1 MTAAHL
7 LPVPGQTDWLTLV
20 IILGM
25 TVITVVSRSLF
36 FLSSRPL
43 HLPLWFR
50 RGLRLAPVAALA
62 AVLGPEILL
71 THGHFTV
78 WNDAR
83 IFGALA
89 GGAWYLHRHS
99 VMGTIVAGMAVYL
112 PLHLALGW

>member
-50 RGLRLAPVAALA
+50 WACAMRRWQRWPRC
-62 AVLGPEILL
+62 
-71 THGHFTV
+71 
-78 WNDAR
+78 WAR
-83 IFGALA
+83 RFC
-89 GGAWYLHRHS
+89 
-99 VMGTIVAGMAVYL
+99 
-112 PLHLALGW
+112 